1 MPKTIVV
8 PLDGL
13 KFSERALVPAVELAA
28 QCGAE
33 VVVVTVRPGGPTGD
47 EVPDLE
53 PALLRAGAGSAR
65 IVVVE
70 SRSAAEGIATL
81 AASQPDPVVC
91 MTTHARS
98 RAGQAVF
105 GSVAEELIRTT
116 DVPIVF
122 VGPSATTRPGSRFE
136 ELVVCLDG
144 SRAAHA
150 VLPVASSFA
159 TDLGL
164 STWLIEVIDPSW
176 REAAPT
182 AGDDIGE
189 SYALHHAADE
199 LRASGLDANWETL
212 HGDDPATAIEEFSR
226 TLGSPVIAMTT
237 HGRSGLARVAVGS
250 VAMSV
255 VRRAGCPVLVSR
267 SRGLEG

>member
-122 VGPSATTRPGSRFE
+122 VGPSATTSGSPTRCTTPPTSSGRRAWTPTGRPCTATIRRRRSR
-136 ELVVCLDG
+136 
-144 SRAAHA
+144 
-150 VLPVASSFA
+150 SSPER
-159 TDLGL
+159 
-164 STWLIEVIDPSW
+164 S
-176 REAAPT
+176 AAP
-182 AGDDIGE
+182 
-189 SYALHHAADE
+189 S
-199 LRASGLDANWETL
+199 
-212 HGDDPATAIEEFSR
+212 SR
-226 TLGSPVIAMTT
+226 
-237 HGRSGLARVAVGS
+237 
-250 VAMSV
+250 
-255 VRRAGCPVLVSR
+255 
-267 SRGLEG
+267 

>member
-1 MPKTIVV
+1 VAK
-8 PLDGL
+8 
-13 KFSERALVPAVELAA
+13 
-28 QCGAE
+28 
-33 VVVVTVRPGGPTGD
+33 
-47 EVPDLE
+47 
-53 PALLRAGAGSAR
+53 LL
-65 IVVVE
+65 
-70 SRSAAEGIATL
+70 
-81 AASQPDPVVC
+81 
-91 MTTHARS
+91 
-98 RAGQAVF
+98 
-105 GSVAEELIRTT
+105 
-116 DVPIVF
+116 
-122 VGPSATTRPGSRFE
+122 
-136 ELVVCLDG
+136 
-144 SRAAHA
+144 
-150 VLPVASSFA
+150 A